1 MKDPILEALV
11 DATHSSRAV
20 ERPQPHVNPPR
31 CICTGVMRLV
41 TVNHSTTT
49 SHGRPG
55 DTESLTTVKW
65 NFACYDC
72 HAHGTIVIDSG
83 DDPMGYTEGS

>member
-1 MKDPILEALV
+1 MSDIYTGPADIA
-11 DATHSSRAV
+11 RAV
-20 ERPQPHVNPPR
+20 PQIVAPRVNPPR
-31 CICTGVMRLV
+31 CICGGVMRLL